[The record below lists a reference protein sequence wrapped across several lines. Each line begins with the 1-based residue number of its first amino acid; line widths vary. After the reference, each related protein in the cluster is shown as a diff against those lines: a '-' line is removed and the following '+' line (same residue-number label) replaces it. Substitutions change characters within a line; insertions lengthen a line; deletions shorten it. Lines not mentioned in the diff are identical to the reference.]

1 MARNAP
7 SSVSRSSYR
16 IQRQTKKKGKT
27 SSWIDENVILA
38 IEYTICF
45 LVMCENSNPT
55 ATEMYRVLSRMYST
69 GRRKGHTPIIS
80 GLRRLQAAPKRARLV
95 SKWLQTRKKD
105 RRTRTMTMQVHPIVL
120 TYRNS
125 RLTSQGG
132 RHDDTAYGRTSFSC
146 CNQSASRST
155 KPIKMVRTPRP

>member
-1 MARNAP
+1 MLAQWHSRNACQRQRPLMARNAP

-69 GRRKGHTPIIS
+69 GRRKGQIPIIN

-95 SKWLQTRKKD
+95 SKWSQTRKKD
-105 RRTRTMTMQVHPIVL
+105 RRTRTMTMQVHPTVL

-125 RLTSQGG
+125 RLTSQGEA
-132 RHDDTAYGRTSFSC
+132 R
-146 CNQSASRST
+146 
-155 KPIKMVRTPRP
+155 